1 MAVIQARKNKKG
13 TTYQVLIRANDGHP
27 PAYKNFPTK
36 QEAKDWAK
44 LEEARRLKETYFP
57 DQAKRKHTLTEL
69 GHRYIEE
76 VLPSK
81 PKNAKD
87 TKRHI
92 EWWIKKIGKYSLSLI
107 SYDLIDKYRKE
118 LINTP
123 TEHGGKRNP
132 ATVNRYM
139 SSLSV
144 VFTFALKQLGWIKEN
159 PMFRFTKLKESK
171 GRKRLLSLEECDRLL
186 ESCRQSKN
194 KCLYEIVVLAIV
206 TGMRQSEILGLTW
219 DCFDFENKIILLKD
233 TKNGSDRP
241 APLLEALHAFFYE
254 RYQKKLPHQILV
266 FPGRSGL
273 KKISIRKAWDEAL
286 KRANISGL
294 HFHSLRHAYCS
305 YLSQNEVNPVQI
317 AKATGHQTI
326 EMLLRYVQEDPSFLH
341 KLSQFVY
348 TKLINKQVE
357 DGQK

>member
-1 MAVIQARKNKKG
+1 MATIQARKNKKG

-27 PAYKNFPTK
+27 PAYKNFPTR
-36 QEAKDWAK
+36 QEAKDWGK

-57 DQAKRKHTLTEL
+57 DQAKKKHTLTEL
-69 GHRYIEE
+69 GYRYIEE

-92 EWWIKKIGKYSLSLI
+92 EWWIRKIGKYSLSLI

-159 PMFRFTKLKESK
+159 PMFRFIKLKESK
-171 GRKRLLSLEECDRLL
+171 GRKRLLTLEECDRLL
-186 ESCRQSKN
+186 ESCKQSKN

-233 TKNGSDRP
+233 TKNGNDRP

-348 TKLINKQVE
+348 TKLINK
-357 DGQK
+357 